1 MLNVWLVLIQAG
13 FKRGGEKLSMFH
25 FGTFSIRRGERWH
38 RMKLMNVAAASGVE
52 HGALMGIKTRI
63 EASFPVFMLISLVD
77 G

>member
-1 MLNVWLVLIQAG
+1 
-13 FKRGGEKLSMFH
+13 MFH
-25 FGTFSIRRGERWH
+25 FGTFSIRRGERKERWH

-52 HGALMGIKTRI
+52 HGALMGIETRI